1 MLSFG
6 RNVYGFKFY
15 GFFIHKLKSVNV
27 LDKVVD
33 CVSSLVTE
41 RVVNV
46 GINEIYRSEISPWI
60 AGTRLLQSEHCIWQR
75 HVSTRRKEIPI
86 LTVLNA
92 T

>member
-6 RNVYGFKFY
+6 RNFTVLNFMD
-15 GFFIHKLKSVNV
+15 FFIHKVKSVNV
-27 LDKVVD
+27 LHKVVD

-46 GINEIYRSEISPWI
+46 GINEIYRSEISPWT
-60 AGTRLLQSEHCIWQR
+60 AGTRLLQSEHCIWQQ
-75 HVSTRRKEIPI
+75 HVSTRPKEIPI